1 MRYLLIILCL
11 YPFKIY
17 ADINLECES
26 TRWAMNSPYSQKWGK
41 SWVPQYHSHVIKNNN
56 STFTR
61 NGRKFVRTSKVD
73 NADDRIIIKYRKKMK
88 NQNYTDLNFIYFK
101 TNNKFSIEFRLPG
114 GYISPGDVWGKCVKS
129 KKKS

>member
-26 TRWAMNSPYSQKWGK
+26 TRWAMNSAYSQKWGK

-56 STFTR
+56 STFTI
-61 NGRKFVRTSKVD
+61 NGRNFVKTSKVD
-73 NADDRIIIKYRKKMK
+73 NAILL
-88 NQNYTDLNFIYFK
+88 TP
-101 TNNKFSIEFRLPG
+101 TKFL
-114 GYISPGDVWGKCVKS
+114 VKS
-129 KKKS
+129 LNPKLLNSAITL